1 MTIPKSLKPRVEK
14 FVTLILTMVINE
26 ELDRGFYK
34 KGMLDPNYQIS
45 LYATVLLPAY
55 IDSRIEIKGKIND
68 KEIDLSVITCQ
79 SLTDRKVDPN
89 LIKEVVDNFMKLRIK
104 EIK

>member
-1 MTIPKSLKPRVEK
+1 MAIPKSLKARVEK
-14 FVTLILTMVINE
+14 FVTLILTMVVNE
-26 ELDRGFYK
+26 ELDRGFHK
-34 KGMLDPNYQIS
+34 KGKLDPNYEIS
-45 LYATVLLPAY
+45 LYAITLLPAY

-79 SLTDRKVDPN
+79 SLSDRKVDQR
-89 LIKEVVDNFMKLRIK
+89 LIAELVDNFMKLRIK